1 MKPHYSLTNFA
12 SPLALRHIEVTLQ
25 RREAKNQQWRKKVEE
40 RRREGEELGSP
51 ILLPS
56 LPTST
61 LIPLIFFPPHFP
73 LSHPHYL
80 KYYLRSIFFMFLLFY
95 PHGCPGKALRCNIHY
110 RIKLAKVRYHFD
122 FSNPSHCIVQTNI
135 LHLVTISNFQVTKR

>member
-1 MKPHYSLTNFA
+1 MKNNLNRMKPHYSLTNFA
-12 SPLALRHIEVTLQ
+12 SPLALRHI
-25 RREAKNQQWRKKVEE
+25 VEE
-40 RRREGEELGSP
+40 RGTKSTVEKKSGREEERGRGVGEPHSFALSP
-51 ILLPS
+51 YIYPHTFDIFSFS
-56 LPTST
+56 LS
-61 LIPLIFFPPHFP
+61 

-95 PHGCPGKALRCNIHY
+95 PNGCPGKALRCNIHY

-135 LHLVTISNFQVTKR
+135 LHLVTISNF